1 MTRFAGDFFG
11 FALTPQS
18 GGGSELINYF
28 PELAQIGKAKKKTAF
43 EQFEADQTRYN
54 APKTPEAFGSF
65 RQFEKKKDAES
76 ASPSFGGM
84 PSYTARY

>member
-1 MTRFAGDFFG
+1 MARFAGDYFG

-18 GGGSELINYF
+18 DSGSQLIKYY

-43 EQFEADQTRYN
+43 EQFEADQTRYS
-54 APKTPEAFGSF
+54 APKTPEAFGGF
-65 RQFEKKKDAES
+65 RQFEKKEDAES
-76 ASPSFGGM
+76 APPSFGGM